1 MKNLSISGVYAVGL
15 VIGFALFGT
24 AIGIIAG
31 KEIYDRPALQLK
43 VIGEPGS
50 ATMIIYT
57 YYTDGS
63 GMEIKQGPYYE
74 YGFGGR
80 SKINILYNHG
90 VAVRGGTMKFN

>member
-1 MKNLSISGVYAVGL
+1 MENLSISRVYVVGL

-50 ATMIIYT
+50 ATMISPI
-57 YYTDGS
+57 
-63 GMEIKQGPYYE
+63 
-74 YGFGGR
+74 
-80 SKINILYNHG
+80 
-90 VAVRGGTMKFN
+90 VAQL